1 MLARRNFLRGAV
13 AAPFAAK
20 RVAEQAAASLSQL
33 SVGAVGAGPIGYGAK
48 EVPSVQAAQ
57 SPLSPPWAKALA
69 NATIRK
75 DLESIYFERER
86 GVSHIDHDL
95 AVLRSVSL
103 SAKIT
108 YQRERNVRR
117 SMDGLVDEQGW
128 YGRFAKIAKKV
139 AGL

>member
-20 RVAEQAAASLSQL
+20 KVAEQTAASLSRL
-33 SVGAVGAGPIGYGAK
+33 SVGSVGAGQIGYGLN
-48 EVPSVQAAQ
+48 EVPSVQA
-57 SPLSPPWAKALA
+57 PLSPPWAKALA

-86 GVSHIDHDL
+86 GVSQIDPDL

-117 SMDGLVDEQGW
+117 AMDGLVDENGW
-128 YGRFAKIAKKV
+128 YGRFAKIAQKV